1 MKQMH
6 HLEKT
11 NAPSRKNECRARLG
25 ISLTYNLQEN
35 AACQENQKGPSKQHI
50 FYVTP

>member
-6 HLEKT
+6 HLEKLDVG
-11 NAPSRKNECRARLG
+11 PSWESHLQ
-25 ISLTYNLQEN
+25 YNLQEN